1 LRPEVG
7 PSRRYE
13 FVFAP
18 VTREHLAAIDRRHHA
33 LIRDGLETHLRFE
46 PLVATRNRQPL
57 KRPILGAEW
66 KIRFG
71 PDNQFRI
78 FYRVDEEE
86 GSVYILAIGEK
97 RGNRLWVGGEEI
109 AT

>member
-1 LRPEVG
+1 MG
-7 PSRRYE
+7 PSRRYR
-13 FVFAP
+13 FIFAP
-18 VTREHLAAIDRRHHA
+18 VTKEQVAAIDRQYHA
-33 LIRDGLETHLRFE
+33 LIRDALEAHLRFE
-46 PLVATRNRQPL
+46 PLTLTRNRGPL

-71 PDNQFRI
+71 PGNRFRV

-97 RGNRLWVGGEEI
+97 HGNKLRIGGEEI
-109 AT
+109 VT